1 MVYKVL
7 TAVVLSLLLVGVA
20 TSSAAPAVG
29 APNGCLVV
37 GWTTDHASRITTMA
51 HNNST
56 IIGTDFTVQTDCGEF
71 ALWIDGYET
80 VGGSERIT
88 VRLTQGNHDIEVVGD
103 NWSVEWKSID
113 VFPASDIWIGENYH
127 IQEET
132 ISVTSEELWWD
143 EIMAHILTFVVLYFL
158 STTVVYNVARWR
170 VDRTVEAMI

>member
-1 MVYKVL
+1 MEYKVL

-56 IIGTDFTVQTDCGEF
+56 LIGTDLTVQTDCGEF
-71 ALWIDGYET
+71 ALFIDGYET
-80 VGGSERIT
+80 VGGSKRIT
-88 VRLTQGNHDIEVVGD
+88 VRLSQGMHTIAVVGD
-103 NWSVEWKSID
+103 NWSVEWEDID
-113 VFPASDIWIGENYH
+113 VFPASDIWIGENY
-127 IQEET
+127 IIEEET
-132 ISVTSEELWWD
+132 IKITQEELWWD
-143 EIMAHILTFVVLYFL
+143 EIMAHILTVIVLYIL
-158 STTVVYNVARWR
+158 STTVVYNVAKWR